1 MPKFKAPTLREGD
14 KLNRERW
21 VDQQGEANRRSLKN
35 TMVAGGRLVGAL
47 PTLPCHSNDA
57 LVSSQALVPNQ
68 TIVER
73 NISYRSPEAPVSLIR
88 HDRNKIRFAKSPT
101 RRSEEEERKQH
112 DGNDDQ
118 QSVEEE

>member
-1 MPKFKAPTLREGD
+1 M
-14 KLNRERW
+14 
-21 VDQQGEANRRSLKN
+21 
-35 TMVAGGRLVGAL
+35 GAL

-73 NISYRSPEAPVSLIR
+73 NISYRSPKAPVSLIR
-88 HDRNKIRFAKSPT
+88 HVRIKIRFAKSPT

-112 DGNDDQ
+112 DGIDDQ
-118 QSVEEE
+118 QSVEEEK